1 MILTDYYKTPAQ
13 QHREEKMYQC
23 PHCGKPAITALRK
36 TFLGPGAPV
45 PCQSCQMNVKV
56 SFPDWLKATLP
67 GAAVMIA
74 ALFFESDAMVYGLS
88 LIGLALMIALH
99 LLWVPLVRE

>member
-1 MILTDYYKTPAQ
+1 M
-13 QHREEKMYQC
+13 
-23 PHCGKPAITALRK
+23 
-36 TFLGPGAPV
+36 GPGAPL
-45 PCQSCQMNVKV
+45 PCQSCHRNIKV
-56 SFPDWLKATLP
+56 GFPDWLKAALP

-88 LIGLALMIALH
+88 LAGLGLMIALH

>member
-1 MILTDYYKTPAQ
+1 M
-13 QHREEKMYQC
+13 
-23 PHCGKPAITALRK
+23 
-36 TFLGPGAPV
+36 
-45 PCQSCQMNVKV
+45 SVKV

-88 LIGLALMIALH
+88 LAGLGLMIGLH
-99 LLWVPLVRE
+99 LVWVPLVKE